1 MKQSGVFYLLA
12 SDWRSYSFFF
22 RFAFDF
28 GLENWRNGPLAQKS
42 NIQSKSK
49 KSIYGTWLSCQRANQ
64 YQVPRSNG
72 PLHDCDHV
80 TNFR

>member
-12 SDWRSYSFFF
+12 GDPRSYSFFF

-28 GLENWRNGPLAQKS
+28 GLENWRNGPLAQKA

-49 KSIYGTWLSCQRANQ
+49 KIHIWYMVV
-64 YQVPRSNG
+64 VPACKPISG
-72 PLHDCDHV
+72 PA
-80 TNFR
+80 

>member
-12 SDWRSYSFFF
+12 SDPRSYSFFF

-28 GLENWRNGPLAQKS
+28 GLENWRNGPLAQKA

-49 KSIYGTWLSCQRANQ
+49 KSICDPSCEKGAYGF
-64 YQVPRSNG
+64 
-72 PLHDCDHV
+72 H
-80 TNFR
+80 